1 MFRRRRGWMSAIT
14 RKTSTSTRDAC
25 RSGRP
30 VSPRWD
36 VSDLDYYPLVLK
48 AFRSAAG
55 LSDAR
60 EAKVAEALRQL
71 QPALRHLRKS
81 YKHQSRSS
89 TVSPGYSD
97 STAFAYLLAYVPGY
111 IVQSRMAFDF
121 AGVAAMQPSPRQIG
135 FFCCGPCPEAVALVE
150 ILSGQLFSQSDEL
163 SLDLFDISDSNW
175 RPVRRALLEA
185 GCNQGRDDSPLRK
198 VETYDFDIRQAPG
211 RGTAEIIERLDIA
224 MFQNYDNELGSDRG
238 AANRTVEAIAQLLA
252 PGSKLILS
260 DLTYSVQTHKFLED
274 VLKEYGQVARKQSG
288 HRGVKHR
295 YPDRFMSSN
304 LFDKQSDEVL
314 TARVGHTANFLVL
327 DRT

>member
-1 MFRRRRGWMSAIT
+1 M
-14 RKTSTSTRDAC
+14 
-25 RSGRP
+25 
-30 VSPRWD
+30 
-36 VSDLDYYPLVLK
+36 SDLSYYPLVLK

-60 EAKVAEALRQL
+60 EAEVAEALRQL
-71 QPALRHLRKS
+71 QPSLHRLRES
-81 YKHQSRSS
+81 YRHQSSS
-89 TVSPGYSD
+89 SAVSPGYSD

-121 AGVAAMQPSPRQIG
+121 AGVAAMQPPPRRIG

-175 RPVRRALLEA
+175 GPVRRALLEV
-185 GCNQGRDDSPLRK
+185 GCNQGRDGSQIRK
-198 VETYDFDIRQAPG
+198 VETHDFDIREAPRG
-211 RGTAEIIERLDIA
+211 RTAEIIERLDIA

-260 DLTYSVQTHKFLED
+260 DLFNSYRSHEFLED

-288 HRGVKHR
+288 YRGVKHT

-304 LFDKQSDEVL
+304 LFDRQSDEVL